1 MEVNNIDDLIKLAG
15 LVNSQAPT
23 AIAEP
28 EVEESDSGCGD
39 EQTTAV
45 MTSSPDMHAILKR
58 LAQMG
63 EVHEDEPVAEWSNSP
78 ADELTGEPES
88 RIMDLPKGEP
98 VDTSLRRH
106 LGANGQVVKVEEGI
120 VDHTV
125 EDMMESYA
133 SFKQAE
139 VSEVKD
145 RDAYDMATVKPTKK
159 PTLPK
164 APWEKD
170 DKKVSE
176 SHGKVGHMEM
186 FFTDRDGGE
195 VSHEVEVTLTNG
207 KLDVTGPMPG
217 PEDDMYWDDAD
228 IDEQLRDAMADPSV
242 ITWMNE
248 GITEAPGKPS
258 FPQTVEL
265 AGDSIWDRETPNP
278 QSVTVTDYEME
289 EGEDGYMHVKV
300 MHDGPWT
307 IYTDT
312 GFETAISEMIG
323 MKVSFTEQGMQQEG
337 IASLEGGD
345 DMDEDI
351 SILKRNAGVA

>member
-15 LVNSQAPT
+15 LVNNQAPT

-145 RDAYDMATVKPTKK
+145 QN
-159 PTLPK
+159 
-164 APWEKD
+164 
-170 DKKVSE
+170 
-176 SHGKVGHMEM
+176 
-186 FFTDRDGGE
+186 FTN
-195 VSHEVEVTLTNG
+195 T
-207 KLDVTGPMPG
+207 
-217 PEDDMYWDDAD
+217 
-228 IDEQLRDAMADPSV
+228 
-242 ITWMNE
+242 
-248 GITEAPGKPS
+248 PGKIDAAKHS
-258 FPQTVEL
+258 FLSDPFFQYKST
-265 AGDSIWDRETPNP
+265 NP
-278 QSVTVTDYEME
+278 FFYFGIILVTQ
-289 EGEDGYMHVKV
+289 K
-300 MHDGPWT
+300 
-307 IYTDT
+307 
-312 GFETAISEMIG
+312 
-323 MKVSFTEQGMQQEG
+323 
-337 IASLEGGD
+337 
-345 DMDEDI
+345 
-351 SILKRNAGVA
+351 